1 MLHLCAS
8 IVTAI
13 ELLSKDTEDFCQ
25 LSSVGCFSDVV
36 FNFLYLNINYR
47 TQL

>member
-25 LSSVGCFSDVV
+25 LSSVVLLCWLFLWRCF
-36 FNFLYLNINYR
+36 
-47 TQL
+47 